1 MIYYITY
8 SLDKR
13 RIVPAVLIDN
23 RATNG
28 LAGKTGFE
36 IKEVTDAAVVGVGEK
51 GLFYLVETEQGNLAG
66 YFVLRVHLS
75 NFSVNLAGI
84 QLRPAFKDQSVEIN
98 QNITE
103 FVNSGLWKTDY
114 LI

>member
-1 MIYYITY
+1 M
-8 SLDKR
+8 DKR

-23 RATNG
+23 RSTNG

-36 IKEVTDAAVVGVGEK
+36 IKAVTDQAVVNITTQD
-51 GLFYLVETEQGNLAG
+51 LFYLVETDFGNLAG
-66 YFVLRVHLS
+66 YFILRVYVS
-75 NFSVNLAGI
+75 NFSVNLVGVE
-84 QLRPAFKDQSVEIN
+84 LRPAFKDQNMEIM
-98 QNITE
+98 QKVTE